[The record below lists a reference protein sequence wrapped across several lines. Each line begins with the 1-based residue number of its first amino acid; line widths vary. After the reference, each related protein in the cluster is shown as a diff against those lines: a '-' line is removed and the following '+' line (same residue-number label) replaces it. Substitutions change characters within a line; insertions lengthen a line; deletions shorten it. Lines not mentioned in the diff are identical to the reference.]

1 MNKPNFQVS
10 HTRNSNDWTVSTDPE
25 TGRIA
30 LTANNGGVKQRCA
43 LIVTRLKRA
52 KRPLSVP
59 TLTRSLKRLHKSYNE
74 GDVEYA
80 LRKLAAIGVVREVNA
95 GWKITPA
102 GVRLWQAATA

>member
-10 HTRNSNDWTVSTDPE
+10 HSRNSHDWTVTTDD

-43 LIVTRLKRA
+43 LLVTRLTRA
-52 KRPLSVP
+52 KRALTVD
-59 TLTRSLKRLHKSYNE
+59 TLTRSLKRLHPSYNE
-74 GDVEYA
+74 GDVVYG
-80 LRKLAAIGVVREVNA
+80 LRRLESIGVVREVKA

-102 GVRLWQAATA
+102 GVRIWRSATA